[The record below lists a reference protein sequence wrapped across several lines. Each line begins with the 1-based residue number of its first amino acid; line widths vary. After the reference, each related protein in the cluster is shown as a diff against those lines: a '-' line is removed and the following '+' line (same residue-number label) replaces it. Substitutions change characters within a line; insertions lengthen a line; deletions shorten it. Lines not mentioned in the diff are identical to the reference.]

1 MKPYLPLKTFS
12 IFSYCFI
19 ILKGWFIGVP
29 FIFYL
34 FMTLFDFGTYE
45 QLAGVA
51 AFLGLY
57 LTVIPFLKNR
67 TKHSFL
73 LESASFL
80 LLLVPLVQRLISV
93 PIKLF
98 DYGAFKYP
106 LFTFILSYFLAVLF
120 SFKEKRKVQEKSL
133 EHIQGPF

>member
-1 MKPYLPLKTFS
+1 MKLYLPLKTFS

-51 AFLGLY
+51 AFVGLY
-57 LTVIPFLKNR
+57 ITAIPFLKNR
-67 TKHSFL
+67 TNQSYL
-73 LESASFL
+73 LESVSFL
-80 LLLVPLVQRLISV
+80 LLLVPIIQRLISV
-93 PIKLF
+93 PIELF

-106 LFTFILSYFLAVLF
+106 LYAFVLSYFLAVFF
-120 SFKEKRKVQEKSL
+120 SFKENKKIQEPL
-133 EHIQGPF
+133 